1 MIWEKG
7 GRQTNLCM
15 YLSNNRVME
24 GAKGGWLVVTII
36 FYKQELPAHENLSL
50 KKKLAPVGG
59 FGGLVG
65 LYK

>member
-1 MIWEKG
+1 
-7 GRQTNLCM
+7 
-15 YLSNNRVME
+15 ME

-59 FGGLVG
+59 FGGLDG